1 MNGNMAIFRATPDDL
16 PRMFGLMRQFSLECG
31 RDPDFDGWHE
41 GMLRT
46 FEMGA
51 AIVIYTTATEKRNG
65 AMTGMLVALDFP
77 CMLTGKRQLVEQMWF
92 VTQEYRSR
100 GDGFDLLKYLDSIAA
115 ERKAT
120 QILMTHLA
128 NETGERLRK
137 VLPRYGYKPLE
148 INYIKQL

>member
-1 MNGNMAIFRATPDDL
+1 MNGNMAIHRATPDDL
-16 PRMFGLMRQFSLECG
+16 PRMFSLMRQFSMECG
-31 RDPDFDGWHE
+31 RKPDLEGWHKA
-41 GMLRT
+41 MLRT
-46 FEMGA
+46 FDMGA
-51 AIVIYTTATEKRNG
+51 AIVLYTTASEKRSG
-65 AMTGMLVALDFP
+65 TVTGILVALDFP

-92 VTQEYRSR
+92 VTEEYRLR
-100 GDGFDLLKYLDSIAA
+100 GDGFDLLKHLDSVAA
-115 ERKAT
+115 DRGAT